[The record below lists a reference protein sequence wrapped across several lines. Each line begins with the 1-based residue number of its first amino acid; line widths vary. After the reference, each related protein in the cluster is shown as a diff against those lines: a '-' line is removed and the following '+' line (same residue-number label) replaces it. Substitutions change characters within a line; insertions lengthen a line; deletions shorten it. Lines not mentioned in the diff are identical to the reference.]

1 MHVNSGLSLKP
12 EFLLLFVL
20 YEMQSRASFDVN
32 QTEEINKIN
41 AYKLCLLLKNKKH
54 KFFLIFSKTIHVENT
69 PT

>member
-12 EFLLLFVL
+12 EFLFSLFVL

-32 QTEEINKIN
+32 RKEEINK
-41 AYKLCLLLKNKKH
+41 CLLTLHVINNKSTSSFL
-54 KFFLIFSKTIHVENT
+54 FFSETIHVENT